1 MKQQDSLWIIV
12 ICSFKPCCKINNSN
26 STSKISSSII
36 LGSNLHVFSW
46 YVFILELF
54 ITYCTVLR
62 SFLDC
67 IFICFC
73 VMRLFFDVLSQ
84 RWHCWYH
91 FWIKSSRV
99 FAMCFILEPFYHM
112 LDSENSILW
121 SDLHMPSHHSKTYED
136 PIKEW
141 YYHCPTCDKKFK
153 NRSTSRKHAKIWNK
167 NDIGNVTFVTKHQR
181 IVAAHKDIWKCN
193 PRMCNKW

>member
-67 IFICFC
+67 IFICLC

-99 FAMCFILEPFYHM
+99 FSRCALFLNLFITCWTVKIAFF
-112 LDSENSILW
+112 
-121 SDLHMPSHHSKTYED
+121 D
-136 PIKEW
+136 PIFICLRTTRR
-141 YYHCPTCDKKFK
+141 HM
-153 NRSTSRKHAKIWNK
+153 KIQLK
-167 NDIGNVTFVTKHQR
+167 NDIITVQHVIQVSSITALDKCKRRFNQR
-181 IVAAHKDIWKCN
+181 IKSVMSNLWQLIQE
-193 PRMCNKW
+193 

>member
-1 MKQQDSLWIIV
+1 MSCEDWGKIYSSKYIHAMKQQDSLWIIV

-67 IFICFC
+67 IFIRLC

-84 RWHCWYH
+84 RWHCRYH
-91 FWIKSSRV
+91 FCFKSPRV
-99 FAMCFILEPFYHM
+99 FARYFYSWTFYHM
-112 LDSENSILW
+112 LDSDNIIL
-121 SDLHMPSHHSKTYED
+121 
-136 PIKEW
+136 
-141 YYHCPTCDKKFK
+141 
-153 NRSTSRKHAKIWNK
+153 
-167 NDIGNVTFVTKHQR
+167 
-181 IVAAHKDIWKCN
+181 
-193 PRMCNKW
+193 